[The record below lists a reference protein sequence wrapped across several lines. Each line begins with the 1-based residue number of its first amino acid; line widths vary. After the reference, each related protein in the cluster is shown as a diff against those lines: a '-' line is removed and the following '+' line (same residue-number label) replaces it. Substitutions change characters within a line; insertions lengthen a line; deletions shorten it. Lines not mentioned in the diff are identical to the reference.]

1 MRKHCSIKCVLAVI
15 IILLNISENCCQES
29 RDFFDN
35 VTNTTSCIETTA
47 VYVQQCPTW
56 FVPKIQNGTIT
67 CECGP
72 VRTYDVECS
81 TKRNKTKLGV
91 GRCMTFNNSTNIT
104 NLGWCPYNTKL
115 WDIPV
120 LSRHHYT
127 TVKQNI
133 NDLNDAMCGGLN
145 RTGLLCSQCQDG
157 LGPAVLSYKRE
168 CLVCLDSR
176 YGWLLYI
183 SLTMLP
189 TTLLCIVIVI
199 FRLDAT
205 SVSMNIFISFC
216 QLFISGVNFYSS
228 PSLQHITNLSFT
240 EPKNFKYFAI
250 GIFTFYGLWN
260 LDFFRYL
267 VPPFCISN
275 KMSTMQVIA
284 LDYTVALYPLILTAL
299 VYYFIE
305 FHDKGY
311 RVFVWMWRPFRRFFI
326 GFRKT
331 WNLKGS
337 VVNAFATFLLLSFSK
352 LITVSRDL
360 LYYTDPFSICDQE
373 LQRGYLAYYDTSMK
387 YFGSRHLA
395 FAIPAILVSIVFIL
409 FPTLLLCFYQNRYFQ
424 KCLSCLRMQLTLLHE
439 LTKITQSCYKDGT
452 AGTHDYRWFAGV
464 HRSFRIFIL
473 LIIGVPSFSLCLIV
487 TLIVLSTLIIIYR
500 PFKNEAHNILN
511 LVSINIIITAIVWVT
526 YSRVVK
532 SIPLWPVNIT
542 IGLPFVCFIIYI
554 VHKTLL
560 QIRIYKAV
568 LRALHKL
575 VLFLMTC
582 QCESF
587 GQEER
592 NEVVPYRLLHPAE
605 YPPLLSNAQR
615 L

>member
-15 IILLNISENCCQES
+15 IILLNISENCCKES

-189 TTLLCIVIVI
+189 TTLLCIVIII

-275 KMSTMQVIA
+275 KMTTMQVIA
-284 LDYTVALYPLILTAL
+284 LDYTVALYPLILTAV

-326 GFRKT
+326 GIRKT

-337 VVNAFATFLLLSFSK
+337 
-352 LITVSRDL
+352 
-360 LYYTDPFSICDQE
+360 
-373 LQRGYLAYYDTSMK
+373 
-387 YFGSRHLA
+387 
-395 FAIPAILVSIVFIL
+395 
-409 FPTLLLCFYQNRYFQ
+409 
-424 KCLSCLRMQLTLLHE
+424 LLHE

-464 HRSFRIFIL
+464 HRSFCIFIL

-575 VLFLMTC
+575 VLF
-582 QCESF
+582 
-587 GQEER
+587 
-592 NEVVPYRLLHPAE
+592 
-605 YPPLLSNAQR
+605 
-615 L
+615 